1 LPVDLKHWLH
11 TSEHQMLTRALK
23 QARFNQRKAAH
34 LLGLTYH
41 QLRGLLKKHTIL
53 SGELPQVSDSGE

>member
-1 LPVDLKHWLH
+1 
-11 TSEHQMLTRALK
+11 MLTRALK